1 MLGGGI
7 IEFLK
12 SLKAIAPEAIDIL
25 ERRYMILKTIAFRQP
40 VGRRSLAIELELSE
54 RVTRSELDTLK
65 GLRLLNS
72 DNMGMY
78 VTDLGLELL
87 EDLDDAYSTI
97 KGIPELTARVVK
109 TTGIKKV
116 LIVPGD
122 SSASS
127 LVLSE
132 MGRSAARML
141 LQSLGS
147 KDVIGVTGGSTM
159 AVVADVISSN
169 VRYPEVTVIPARGG
183 LGTDIYTQ
191 SNSIAA
197 KISQALG
204 AKYRLLYLPD
214 SMGEEAMKLA
224 LGNEEIKKI
233 LDDIDSMRVLLF
245 GIGRADTMA
254 RRRAIQEKKLNELM
268 SQNAV
273 AEAFG
278 HYFDINGK
286 DLWEYKTVGLS
297 LETYLKVPKV
307 IGVAGGTEKAEA
319 IIAVSS
325 IRKDIA
331 LVIDEAVANRIIEIT
346 N

>member
-1 MLGGGI
+1 MFGGGI

-169 VRYPEVTVIPARGG
+169 ARYPEVTVIPARGG

-245 GIGRADTMA
+245 GIGRADAMA

>member
-233 LDDIDSMRVLLF
+233 LEDIDSMRVLLF

>member
-1 MLGGGI
+1 
-7 IEFLK
+7 
-12 SLKAIAPEAIDIL
+12 
-25 ERRYMILKTIAFRQP
+25 MILKTIAFRQP
-40 VGRRSLAIELELSE
+40 VGRRSLAVELELSE

-109 TTGIKKV
+109 TTGIQKV

-169 VRYPEVTVIPARGG
+169 ARYPEVTVIPARGG

-233 LDDIDSMRVLLF
+233 LDDIDSMSVLLF

>member
-12 SLKAIAPEAIDIL
+12 SLRAIAPEAIDIL

-40 VGRRSLAIELELSE
+40 VGRRSLAVELELSE

-109 TTGIKKV
+109 TTGIQKV

-169 VRYPEVTVIPARGG
+169 ARYPEVTVIPARGG

-233 LDDIDSMRVLLF
+233 LDDIDSMSVLLF
-245 GIGRADTMA
+245 GIGRADAMA